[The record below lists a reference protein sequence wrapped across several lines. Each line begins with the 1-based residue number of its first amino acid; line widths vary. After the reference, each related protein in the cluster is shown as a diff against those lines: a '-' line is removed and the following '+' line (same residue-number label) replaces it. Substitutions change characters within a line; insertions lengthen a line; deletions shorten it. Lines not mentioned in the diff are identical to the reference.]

1 MAGESENRSYRW
13 ILPLIVGIFCGGLGG
28 SIFTWYMNR
37 PSPTVLTY
45 RIATT
50 TLSSP
55 EAVGLIP
62 DLKVLIG
69 GSPIQALYAHNIELL
84 PRQGAYI
91 DQADVAFSFSSPIH
105 IYGIHQ
111 ESPSALHHLDCAGFS
126 ANSKATV
133 QLPDPTREISS
144 VLCMIRPI
152 HFQGGRHTSISRND
166 CDGQK

>member
-1 MAGESENRSYRW
+1 LWRTRRVHFHVVHEPAQPDCAYLSNRDDNSFFAR
-13 ILPLIVGIFCGGLGG
+13 
-28 SIFTWYMNR
+28 
-37 PSPTVLTY
+37 
-45 RIATT
+45 
-50 TLSSP
+50 SSRLDSGP
-55 EAVGLIP
+55 KSL
-62 DLKVLIG
+62 DRR
-69 GSPIQALYAHNIELL
+69 SPIQALYAHNIELL